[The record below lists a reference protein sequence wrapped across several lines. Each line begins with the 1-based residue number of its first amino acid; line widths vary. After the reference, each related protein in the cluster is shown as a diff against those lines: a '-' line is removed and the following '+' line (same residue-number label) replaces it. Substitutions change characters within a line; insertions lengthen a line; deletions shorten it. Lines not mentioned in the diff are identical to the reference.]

1 MAGVPTPRAWLRP
14 SLVLLDVG
22 MTTSLSEADRD
33 NMHDL
38 FAAFARNDGDTV
50 AARALAFSG
59 KDQSCRDPAAFR
71 AAMTLYFDALAA
83 EREAAKLPGAPP
95 TDGAKALAGV
105 LELVRTHRV
114 SLPGRVSAVLVTTL
128 VLEGWSSRLD
138 PHHSPIAQVEA
149 IVAPETTLVG
159 GAVAAWAA
167 AAASGDLRCDGLVS
181 V

>member
-1 MAGVPTPRAWLRP
+1 VARRALEFSGP
-14 SLVLLDVG
+14 KQSCK
-22 MTTSLSEADRD
+22 DRD
-33 NMHDL
+33 
-38 FAAFARNDGDTV
+38 AFAR
-50 AARALAFSG
+50 
-59 KDQSCRDPAAFR
+59 
-71 AAMTLYFDALAA
+71 AMTAYFDAMAA
-83 EREAAKLPGAPP
+83 EREAAKAPGAPP

-105 LELVRTHRV
+105 LELVRTHGV

-159 GAVAAWAA
+159 GAAAAWAD
-167 AAASGDLRCDGLVS
+167 AAASGDVRCDALVN